1 MWDTLIPLTE
11 EKEMARVTYVKS
23 AKGRKDGRARRCS
36 NCGIEILPGAPYK
49 WFASRI
55 GRYSQRKDF
64 CADCRIRPSMMTTS
78 PHLSTIYAG
87 QEAAE
92 DALAAGGSD
101 MSLTDIADAVRGYAE
116 ALREASESYGES
128 ADNIEDGFGH
138 ETSTSADIREKADEC
153 ESLADTVESA
163 ADDIEGMD
171 DPEADEDEFMDDFE
185 GETDED
191 DKPVDADEWAEHVTA
206 KRDERREAAIDAAN
220 DALSESL

>member
-1 MWDTLIPLTE
+1 M
-11 EKEMARVTYVKS
+11 KMARVTYVKS
-23 AKGRKDGRARRCS
+23 AKGRKDGRPRRCA
-36 NCGIEILPGAPYK
+36 NCGTEILPGSSYK
-49 WFASRI
+49 WFANRI

-64 CADCRIRPSMMTTS
+64 CNDCRIRPSMQTTS
-78 PHLSTIYAG
+78 PHLQTIYAG

-92 DALAAGGSD
+92 DALAAGGNN
-101 MSLTDIADAVRGYAE
+101 LTLSDIAEAVRGYAE

-138 ETSTSADIREKADEC
+138 ETSQSAEIREKADEC

-171 DPEADEDEFMDDFE
+171 DPDADEDEFADDFE

-191 DKPVDADEWAEHVTA
+191 DKPVDADEWAEHVAA
-206 KRDERREAAIDAAN
+206 KREERREAAIDAAN
-220 DALSESL
+220 DALGETL